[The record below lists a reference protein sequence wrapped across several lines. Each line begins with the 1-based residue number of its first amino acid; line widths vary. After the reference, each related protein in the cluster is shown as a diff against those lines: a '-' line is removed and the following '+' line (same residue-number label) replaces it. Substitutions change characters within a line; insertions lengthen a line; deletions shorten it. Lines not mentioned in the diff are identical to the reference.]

1 MLYDVNIK
9 PKPLSDRAVIFKI
22 NRTYTVIIFFIF
34 PLVLLK
40 SANQLTHSYT
50 GTTLVAITVLW
61 FCYKTGFFFSSD
73 TSQRNA
79 SPLLLCPELRTELVT
94 KGNPGKVKHH

>member
-1 MLYDVNIK
+1 M
-9 PKPLSDRAVIFKI
+9 IFKI

-50 GTTLVAITVLW
+50 GITLVAITVLW
-61 FCYKTGFFFSSD
+61 FCYKTGFFLVV
-73 TSQRNA
+73 TLA
-79 SPLLLCPELRTELVT
+79 KEMEALCYFVQS
-94 KGNPGKVKHH
+94 